1 MASGLAQSNTNH
13 YIMRIRLILPHNLQ
27 LIVWRPPHLRKAQ
40 APFHALQVLSSN
52 LVAEDMRLLV
62 ALVQLLS

>member
-1 MASGLAQSNTNH
+1 
-13 YIMRIRLILPHNLQ
+13 MRIRLILPHNLQ

-62 ALVQLLS
+62 ALVQFLS